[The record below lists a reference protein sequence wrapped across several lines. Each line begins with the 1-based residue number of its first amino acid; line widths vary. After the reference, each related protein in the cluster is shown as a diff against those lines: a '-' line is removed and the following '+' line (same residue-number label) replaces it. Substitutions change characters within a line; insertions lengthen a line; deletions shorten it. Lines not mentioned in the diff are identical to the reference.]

1 MHRCLLHWLL
11 GLLASCLLS
20 GLCGCA
26 GNRSASGLTFWPFGN
41 KSDTVPGLMSPPER
55 LALIRT
61 SVQEAE
67 SKGAEAQER
76 VARELAAV
84 LAEEKDPL
92 IRLEIVRAV
101 GGLKTPTSLWILRSA
116 VKDTDLDVRVA
127 ACKAWGRRGG
137 AEAVGLLSELATSDV
152 EAEVRL
158 AAVRALG
165 ETGDRGG
172 VAALGKALDDR
183 DPTMQFYAVAS
194 LRRISGQDYGNDLS
208 KWRQYARG
216 ESPVADRPSIA
227 SRIQSIF

>member
-1 MHRCLLHWLL
+1 MHRCLVHWLL

-26 GNRSASGLTFWPFGN
+26 GSRSASGWTFWPFGN

-61 SVQEAE
+61 SV
-67 SKGAEAQER
+67 KGAAGQGADAQER

-92 IRLEIVRAV
+92 VRLEIVRSV
-101 GGLKTPTSLWILRSA
+101 GAFQTPTAFWILRSA
-116 VKDTDLDVRVA
+116 VKDTDADVRIA
-127 ACKAWGRRGG
+127 ACKAWGRHGG
-137 AEAVGLLSELATSDV
+137 PEATGHLSELVANDV
-152 EAEVRL
+152 EHDVRL

-165 ETGDRGG
+165 ETRDRGG
-172 VAALGKALDDR
+172 VAALGNVLDDK

-194 LRRISGQDYGNDLS
+194 LRQISGQDYGNDLS
-208 KWRQYARG
+208 KWRQYAKG
-216 ESPVADRPSIA
+216 ETPAPDKPSIA
-227 SRIQSIF
+227 TRIQNIF